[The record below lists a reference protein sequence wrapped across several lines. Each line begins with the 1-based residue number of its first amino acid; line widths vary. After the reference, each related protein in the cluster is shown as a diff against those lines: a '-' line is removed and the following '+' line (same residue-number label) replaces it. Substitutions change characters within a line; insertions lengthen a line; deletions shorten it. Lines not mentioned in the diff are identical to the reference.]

1 MSVADVV
8 LSPARQ
14 KAVRSCGYCDNQA
27 GESILIYLSVAGS
40 MIPMRVLKSDSIAS
54 VKLRIQACK
63 GFVVK
68 KQKLVCGGRELARNG
83 SLVKDYGIKG
93 GNVLHLVLKLS
104 DLLLITVQSTCGKEF
119 ELHVD
124 RNRNVGY
131 LKQRIA
137 RKGKGFVDV
146 DEQEIFCNGEKVDD
160 QRLIDDLCKDND
172 AVIHLVVQKSA
183 KVRAKHVEK
192 DLELSVVAE
201 SELDEWRSRV
211 VGEEKRAEGLQIVT
225 KGPIVGDFWL
235 KPVFVNP
242 KVKLPCFMWDM
253 IHSTFEGLEMGNQPI
268 RSSEGTGG
276 TYFMQHKLGLHYVSI
291 FKPIDEEP
299 MAVNNPQGLP
309 LSTNGEGLKKGT
321 RVGEG
326 AVREVAAYILDHPKS
341 GPRSFSGEM
350 RGFAGVPPT
359 CMVQILHK
367 GFNHPGGYKC
377 APENVKVG
385 SLQMFM
391 KNSGSCEDM
400 GPGGFPVEEV
410 HKISV
415 LDIRMAN
422 ADRHAGNILIGK
434 GEDGRTMLIPIDH
447 GYCLPENFED
457 CTFDWLYWPQSRQPY
472 SPDTIDYIK
481 SLDAE
486 QDIALLKYYGWD
498 VPVECARTLRI
509 STMLLKKGVERG
521 LTPFMI
527 GSIMCRETVNKESVL
542 EQIVREAE
550 DALLPGMSEAAF
562 IENVYQVMDSWLD
575 KLATGST

>member
-1 MSVADVV
+1 MSVAGVA
-8 LSPARQ
+8 LSPVLQ
-14 KAVRSCGYCDNQA
+14 EAVHSTGYCNNQSD
-27 GESILIYLSVAGS
+27 ESILIYLSVAGS
-40 MIPMRVLKSDSIAS
+40 VIPIRVLESDSIAS
-54 VKLRIQACK
+54 VKLRIQTCK

-68 KQKLVCGGRELARNG
+68 KQKLVFGGRELARND
-83 SLVKDYGIKG
+83 SLVKDYGVKG
-93 GNVLHLVLKLS
+93 GNVLHLILKLS
-104 DLLLITVQSTCGKEF
+104 DLLLITVRTTCGKEF

-124 RNRNVGY
+124 RYRNVGY

-146 DEQEIFCNGEKVDD
+146 DEREIFCNGEKIDD
-160 QRLIDDLCKDND
+160 QRLIDELCKDND

-183 KVRAKHVEK
+183 KVRAKPIEK

-201 SELDEWRSRV
+201 SDLDERRGN
-211 VGEEKRAEGLQIVT
+211 VGGENTQSQGLQIVT
-225 KGPIVGDFWL
+225 KEPIVRDFWL
-235 KPVFVNP
+235 EPVFLNP
-242 KVKLPCFMWDM
+242 KVKLPSFMWDM
-253 IHSTFEGLEMGNQPI
+253 IHSTFDGLETGNQPI

-276 TYFMQHKLGLHYVSI
+276 TYFMQDKLGLDYVSI

-321 RVGEG
+321 MVGEG

-341 GPRSFSGEM
+341 GPRSLSGEM
-350 RGFAGVPPT
+350 MGFAGVPPT
-359 CMVQILHK
+359 CMVKCLHK
-367 GFNHPGGYKC
+367 GFNHSDGFEC
-377 APENVKVG
+377 ALENVKVG

-415 LDIRMAN
+415 FDIRMAN

-434 GEDGRTMLIPIDH
+434 GEDGKTVLIPIDH

-457 CTFDWLYWPQSRQPY
+457 CTFDWLYWPQSRKPY
-472 SPDTIDYIK
+472 SPGTIDYIK

-486 QDIALLKYYGWD
+486 QDIALLKFYGWD
-498 VPVECARTLRI
+498 VSVECARTLHI

-521 LTPFMI
+521 LTPFTI
-527 GSIMCRETVNKESVL
+527 GSIMCRETVNKESAI
-542 EQIVREAE
+542 EQIVREAQ
-550 DALLPGMSEAAF
+550 DSLLPGSSEAAF
-562 IENVYQVMDSWLD
+562 IETVSQVMDSWLD
-575 KLATGST
+575 KLTS